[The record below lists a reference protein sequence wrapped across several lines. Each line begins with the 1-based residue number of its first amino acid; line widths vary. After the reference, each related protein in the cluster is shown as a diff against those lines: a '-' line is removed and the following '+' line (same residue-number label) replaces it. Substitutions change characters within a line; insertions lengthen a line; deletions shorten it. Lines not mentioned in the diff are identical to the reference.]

1 MHVVVSLA
9 VVRSPDRGAA
19 AVSKKVLIVDDEE
32 ILAGNFQTYLEM
44 LGCEVRTAAS
54 GAIAQQLAVE
64 FRPDLLVLD
73 YRLPDM
79 TGFDVFDAIRGL
91 HSCEAVLMTAH
102 PSIEVCNRAIER
114 NIDIILL
121 KPFPLHEL
129 GSVVLHGLPSAA
141 MHEQEPVERRRGGE
155 VSFPLRLYDGAWVLS
170 DRRRPLASSDEPLKQ
185 VKKGS

>member
-1 MHVVVSLA
+1 MT
-9 VVRSPDRGAA
+9 
-19 AVSKKVLIVDDEE
+19 KKVLIVDDEE

-54 GAIAQQLAVE
+54 GAIALEVVTS
-64 FRPDLLVLD
+64 FKPDLLVLD

-79 TGFDVFDAIRGL
+79 TGFDVFDALRTL

-129 GSVVLHGLPSAA
+129 GNVVLHGLPTGALRDQESPA
-141 MHEQEPVERRRGGE
+141 EQPVQVDRRRGGE
-155 VSFPLRLYDGAWVLS
+155 VNFPLKLYDGAWVLS
-170 DRRRPLASSDEPLKQ
+170 DRRRPAASSEEPLKQ
-185 VKKGS
+185 IKKGT

>member
-1 MHVVVSLA
+1 M
-9 VVRSPDRGAA
+9 
-19 AVSKKVLIVDDEE
+19 SKKVLIVDDEE

-54 GAIAQQLAVE
+54 GAIAQQVALE

-79 TGFDVFDAIRGL
+79 TGFEVFDAIRNL

-102 PSIEVCNRAIER
+102 PSIDVCNRAIER
-114 NIDIILL
+114 SIDIILL

-129 GSVVLHGLPSAA
+129 GNVVLHGLPGAA
-141 MHEQEPVERRRGGE
+141 MREQELSSEPPVQAERRHGGE
-155 VSFPLRLYDGAWVLS
+155 VSFPLKLYDGAWVLS
-170 DRRRPLASSDEPLKQ
+170 DRRRPTAFSEEALMQ
-185 VKKGS
+185 VKKGT